1 MSHSLAT
8 TTIDGDYKGR
18 VVLTCEHAGKDLPH
32 PWSWPDEDAWLRT
45 THWACD
51 IGAAAFTRRLARSL
65 GAPAVLSK
73 FSRLLVDP
81 NRPLD
86 SDTLFRKEAEGRPIA
101 FNKSLNEEE
110 RQRRIGGFYRPYHEA
125 VSAMVEQSRAE
136 IVFGVHTFTPH
147 YEGNSRSLELG
158 VLFDHDEVLAG
169 DLVDHLR
176 GAGFVTAPNEPYS
189 GKNGLAYS
197 PVLHAREFERRAL
210 EIEARQDLIVEESF
224 ARRLAA
230 ALEGFFG

>member
-1 MSHSLAT
+1 MTNSQAT
-8 TTIDGDYKGR
+8 TTIDGDYKGP

-32 PWSWPDEDAWLRT
+32 PWSWPDEDTWIRT

-51 IGAAAFTRRLARSL
+51 IGAAGFTRRLARSL
-65 GAPAVLSK
+65 SAPAVLSK

-86 SDTLFRKEAEGRPIA
+86 SDTLFRTEADGRPIA
-101 FNKSLNEEE
+101 LNQSLDEEE
-110 RQRRIGGFYRPYHEA
+110 RQRRIDGFYGPYHEA
-125 VSAMVEQSRAE
+125 VSAMVKRSRAE

-158 VLFDHDEVLAG
+158 VLFDHDEALARN
-169 DLVDHLR
+169 LVDHLR
-176 GAGFVTAPNEPYS
+176 RAGFVTAPNEPYS

-197 PVLHAREFERRAL
+197 PVLHAQEFERNAL

-224 ARRLAA
+224 AGRLAA
-230 ALEGFFG
+230 ALERFFA